1 MASWLGGHEVDRW
14 RRVCEYECWELD
26 NDVCCDLSPDS
37 GVSLQHCI
45 ASRGL
50 QCYINKHNTILLLK
64 VSSIENM
71 FRHLFIMVS

>member
-1 MASWLGGHEVDRW
+1 MNMNADQ
-14 RRVCEYECWELD
+14 ELD

-50 QCYINKHNTILLLK
+50 QCLHQHATCTHNTILLLK
-64 VSSIENM
+64 VSSIANM
-71 FRHLFIMVS
+71 FRHLFKMVS

>member
-1 MASWLGGHEVDRW
+1 MMFAVISVQIAACHRQ
-14 RRVCEYECWELD
+14 
-26 NDVCCDLSPDS
+26 
-37 GVSLQHCI
+37 SLQHCI

-64 VSSIENM
+64 VSSIANM